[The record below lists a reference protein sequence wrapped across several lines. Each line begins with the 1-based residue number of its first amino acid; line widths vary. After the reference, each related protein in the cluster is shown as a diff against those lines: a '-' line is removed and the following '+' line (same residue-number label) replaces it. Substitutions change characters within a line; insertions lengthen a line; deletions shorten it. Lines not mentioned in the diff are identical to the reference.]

1 MRPETPPAAPGPATR
16 RWRGAAVNLGLL
28 LGSVTIA
35 GLGLEGAV
43 RLFDLELASFHPIGA
58 FCEYDE
64 VLGWRLVPG
73 RRGVFSKGGFS
84 ADVAISSQGLRDR
97 EYPLEKA
104 AGRKRILVLGDSVVW
119 CWGVDMRDCFTEL
132 VEERLPGTDV
142 VALGV
147 PGYGTAQEL
156 LAYERLGSRFSPDL
170 VMLVFVSNDPAEN
183 LDEGVRPRFELER
196 GSLVLRNVPVRRR
209 KSRLKE
215 WLSGHSRVYAQ
226 VNHALQVGRQIL
238 KSARRKVAPQADRPY
253 MPLPP
258 EQEDAAFD
266 LTAALLRR
274 LRDVVSRDGACLL
287 VVLDSLSPG
296 DRRRLGSICAGAGM
310 RCLDLH
316 PPLERAAADGRRLT
330 LDGDPHF
337 SPEGHRVVAD
347 AIVEHLLGAPALCPA
362 AARPQGSPPPASRQ
376 GSREGSR

>member
-1 MRPETPPAAPGPATR
+1 MRPDTLPATPGAATR
-16 RWRGAAVNLGLL
+16 RWRGVAVNLALL
-28 LGSVTIA
+28 LGSLAIA
-35 GLGLEGAV
+35 CLGLEGTV

-119 CWGVDMRDCFTEL
+119 CWGVDMSDCFTEL
-132 VEERLPGTDV
+132 VEERLPDTDV

-156 LAYERLGSRFSPDL
+156 LAYERLGARFSPDL
-170 VMLVFVSNDPAEN
+170 VILVFVSNDPAEN
-183 LDEGVRPRFELER
+183 LDGSVRPRFDLED
-196 GSLVLRNVPVRRR
+196 GGLVLRNVPVRRR

-215 WLSGHSRVYAQ
+215 WLSGHSRVYVQ

-238 KSARRKVAPQADRPY
+238 KSARRKVAPQAERPY

-258 EQEDAAFD
+258 EQEVAAFD

-274 LRDVVSRDGACLL
+274 LRDEVSSDGACLL
-287 VVLDSLSPG
+287 VVLDSLGRS
-296 DRRRLGSICAGAGM
+296 DRQRLGSFCAEEDVP
-310 RCLDLH
+310 CLDLH
-316 PPLERAAADGRRLT
+316 PRLEQAAAAGRRLT
-330 LDGDPHF
+330 LAGDPHF
-337 SPEGHRVVAD
+337 SPQGHRVVAD
-347 AIVEHLLGAPALCPA
+347 AIIEHLRGAPALCPA
-362 AARPQGSPPPASRQ
+362 PGASVPRAR
-376 GSREGSR
+376 